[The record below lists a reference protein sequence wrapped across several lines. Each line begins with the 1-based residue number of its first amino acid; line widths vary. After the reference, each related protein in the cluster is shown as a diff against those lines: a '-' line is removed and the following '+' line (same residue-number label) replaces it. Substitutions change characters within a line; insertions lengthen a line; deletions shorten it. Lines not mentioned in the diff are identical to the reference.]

1 MWLSPTFQ
9 LYIVKEYQQ
18 LKEHENNPLLNDWDV
33 KRILSKANYTLH
45 TDAIKNV
52 MIPKLSISKTK
63 QSLIYANEA
72 DLLNLALF
80 GYTAKDWEDANP
92 DLAKKQN
99 MRDTASI
106 NELIVL
112 SNLES
117 INSELIKQGMLRD
130 KRLNILHRMA
140 KEQLRILNEQ
150 NIENRFRKLS
160 RDDST
165 LLID

>member
-1 MWLSPTFQ
+1 

>member
-72 DLLNLALF
+72 DLLNPALL
-80 GYTAKDWEDANP
+80 GYTAKDWDHANP

>member
-1 MWLSPTFQ
+1 M
-9 LYIVKEYQQ
+9 YIVKEYQQ

>member
-1 MWLSPTFQ
+1 
-9 LYIVKEYQQ
+9 
-18 LKEHENNPLLNDWDV
+18 
-33 KRILSKANYTLH
+33 
-45 TDAIKNV
+45 

>member
-1 MWLSPTFQ
+1 M
-9 LYIVKEYQQ
+9 YIVKEYQQ

-140 KEQLRILNEQ
+140 KDQLRILNEQ